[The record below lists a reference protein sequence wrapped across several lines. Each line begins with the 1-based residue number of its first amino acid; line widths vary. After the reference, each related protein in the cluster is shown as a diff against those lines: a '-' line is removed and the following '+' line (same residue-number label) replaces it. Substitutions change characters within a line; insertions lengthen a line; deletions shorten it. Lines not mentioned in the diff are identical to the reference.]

1 MINLNLPFFSKK
13 GKIKIPFQK
22 ELEGFEKIK
31 KLAAE
36 GKINATVEYSS
47 DINDLINEG
56 VMGSPAIL
64 IDGKVVKVGN
74 PSEDELY
81 KILGIK

>member
-1 MINLNLPFFSKK
+1 MGSGCATCKALY
-13 GKIKIPFQK
+13 
-22 ELEGFEKIK
+22 EKIK
-31 KLAAE
+31 RLTTE

-74 PSEDELY
+74 PSEEELY

>member
-1 MINLNLPFFSKK
+1 MGSGCATCKALY
-13 GKIKIPFQK
+13 
-22 ELEGFEKIK
+22 EKIK
-31 KLAAE
+31 RLATE
-36 GKINATVEYSS
+36 GKINATIEYSS

-56 VMGSPAIL
+56 VMGSPAIM

-74 PSEDELY
+74 PSEEELY

>member
-1 MINLNLPFFSKK
+1 MGSGCATCKNLY
-13 GKIKIPFQK
+13 
-22 ELEGFEKIK
+22 EKIK
-31 KLAAE
+31 RLANE

-56 VMGSPAIL
+56 IMGSPAIL

-74 PSEDELY
+74 PSEDEIN
-81 KILGIK
+81 KIFGIK

>member
-1 MINLNLPFFSKK
+1 MKVKVLGSGCASCKAL
-13 GKIKIPFQK
+13 
-22 ELEGFEKIK
+22 FEKIK

-56 VMGSPAIL
+56 IMGSPAIL

-74 PSEDELY
+74 PSEDELNR
-81 KILGIK
+81 ILGIK

>member
-1 MINLNLPFFSKK
+1 M
-13 GKIKIPFQK
+13 KIKVLGSGCATCK
-22 ELEGFEKIK
+22 ALYEKIK

-74 PSEDELY
+74 PSEAELF
-81 KILGIK
+81 KILGIN

>member
-1 MINLNLPFFSKK
+1 M
-13 GKIKIPFQK
+13 
-22 ELEGFEKIK
+22 
-31 KLAAE
+31 AAE

-56 VMGSPAIL
+56 IMGSPAIL

-74 PSEDELY
+74 PSEEELN

>member
-1 MINLNLPFFSKK
+1 MGSGCATCKALY
-13 GKIKIPFQK
+13 
-22 ELEGFEKIK
+22 EKIK
-31 KLAAE
+31 RLATE
-36 GKINATVEYSS
+36 GKINAIVEYSS

-74 PSEDELY
+74 PSEEELY

>member
-1 MINLNLPFFSKK
+1 MGSGCATCKALY
-13 GKIKIPFQK
+13 
-22 ELEGFEKIK
+22 EKIK
-31 KLAAE
+31 RLATE
-36 GKINATVEYSS
+36 RKINATVEYSS

-74 PSEDELY
+74 PSEEELY

>member
-1 MINLNLPFFSKK
+1 MWIRRIDSIKVKVLGSGCATCKNLY
-13 GKIKIPFQK
+13 
-22 ELEGFEKIK
+22 EKIK
-31 KLAAE
+31 RLANE

-56 VMGSPAIL
+56 IMGSPAIL
-64 IDGKVVKVGN
+64 IDGNVIKVGN
-74 PSEDELY
+74 PSEDELN

>member
-1 MINLNLPFFSKK
+1 M
-13 GKIKIPFQK
+13 KIKVLGSGCASCK
-22 ELEGFEKIK
+22 SLHEKIK
-31 KLAAE
+31 KLAAD
-36 GKINATVEYSS
+36 GIINATVEYSS

-74 PSEDELY
+74 PSEDELNR
-81 KILGIK
+81 ILGIK

>member
-1 MINLNLPFFSKK
+1 MGSGCATCKNLY
-13 GKIKIPFQK
+13 
-22 ELEGFEKIK
+22 EKIK
-31 KLAAE
+31 RLDSE

-56 VMGSPAIL
+56 IMGSPAIL

-74 PSEDELY
+74 PSEEELY
-81 KILGIK
+81 KILGVK

>member
-1 MINLNLPFFSKK
+1 MKVKVLGSGCATCKALY
-13 GKIKIPFQK
+13 
-22 ELEGFEKIK
+22 EKIK
-31 KLAAE
+31 RLATE

-74 PSEDELY
+74 PSEEELY

>member
-1 MINLNLPFFSKK
+1 MGSGCATCENLY
-13 GKIKIPFQK
+13 
-22 ELEGFEKIK
+22 EKIK
-31 KLAAE
+31 RMANE
-36 GKINATVEYSS
+36 EKINASVEYSS

-56 VMGSPAIL
+56 IMGSPAIL

-74 PSEDELY
+74 PSEEELN

>member
-1 MINLNLPFFSKK
+1 MGSGCATCKALY
-13 GKIKIPFQK
+13 
-22 ELEGFEKIK
+22 EKIK
-31 KLAAE
+31 RLATE

-56 VMGSPAIL
+56 VMGSPAIM

-74 PSEDELY
+74 PSEEELY

>member
-1 MINLNLPFFSKK
+1 LGSGCATCKALY
-13 GKIKIPFQK
+13 
-22 ELEGFEKIK
+22 EKIK
-31 KLAAE
+31 RLATE

-56 VMGSPAIL
+56 VMGSPAIM

-74 PSEDELY
+74 PSEEELY

>member
-1 MINLNLPFFSKK
+1 MGSGCATCKALY
-13 GKIKIPFQK
+13 
-22 ELEGFEKIK
+22 EKIK
-31 KLAAE
+31 RLATE

-64 IDGKVVKVGN
+64 IEGKVVKVGN
-74 PSEDELY
+74 PSEEELY